1 MFSYLLRQ
9 LFNSFGI
16 FFRTIRAFFT
26 RKLVGIGSYLR
37 RITNFSRQAT
47 KVASSSFQ
55 VAATAVKKPTKRE
68 DYIETKRL
76 FISKSFLILLAIGVV
91 LVALLLYFVVW
102 PFLLSRFFT
111 ARFWVEDPEAETW
124 SGRVVLYY
132 DQEKKNP
139 MREGTLQ
146 EGLLQGRGRE
156 YDQEGLMT
164 YEGNFVDGQRSGTGS
179 LYEGGVLVYEGDFAA
194 GAATGMGTAYDGG
207 SKCYEGAFLDGVYEG
222 EGTQYRSDGSVSYKG
237 SFSAGVFEGQGT
249 AYYPDGTRAYVGAF
263 SGGAYE
269 GEGTQ
274 YTPDGRIGYKGSFA
288 EGLYQGS
295 GVLYREDG
303 DQIRAEFDAG
313 LTTGTI
319 QWYQNGALWYEGAA
333 DNVTPDG
340 FGTLYGEDGKVLYAG
355 EMDRG
360 TLDGAW
366 LLTLTAEEL
375 RGAFG
380 EGSITETDT
389 AGGFLIANQ
398 ALGVTALCSYRQGE
412 EEPQV
417 YQVWLIPE
425 EGSDWEELL
434 PWADASAAEDWA
446 LLGADPQP
454 QSQTVQGAFQGPDGT
469 GEGVW
474 WQHQY
479 LYEDH
484 TCILFSRTEEGR
496 SASVLWSRGLT
507 SSAGELPAST
517 GTTQAQERLDDLM
530 AALDSAAGSVGES
543 TGGAS
548 SLGDVARMVALML
561 TPEDAERLVD
571 ALTDYYIYGEMA
583 AALESSQ
590 PLLEQLLAQAQ
601 TQLARGSGSQ
611 EAVDNA
617 QAQLDDLGRQL
628 TQYETAREQ
637 AGLTIQELSKLDPE
651 DYDLQQ
657 VLLTFDPVEMDVSA
671 LYSYAQSYA
680 ATLGQEAEGAALE
693 RELRSAVLDLGM
705 GYETI
710 RTARETVERT
720 EAVVVEQTQAYA
732 KGSAQQADLY
742 AAQCARNEAVAALY
756 QAVGVFSQQANHLNT
771 LSGGWVAE
779 TYDWMA
785 ETFATLFQSQVV
797 QAQTAAQGE
806 ADDRTQR
813 EEEAAQAIEQEQTE
827 ESPEPEESP
836 APEAS
841 PAGEESVSQEAS

>member
-1 MFSYLLRQ
+1 MSYLLRQ
-9 LFNSFGI
+9 FFNSFGI

-26 RKLVGIGSYLR
+26 RKLVGLGSYFR

-68 DYIETKRL
+68 DYIETRRL

-91 LVALLLYFVVW
+91 LAALLIYFVVW

-111 ARFWVEDPEAETW
+111 ARFWAEDPEAETW

-132 DQEKKNP
+132 DEEKEHP

-156 YDQEGLMT
+156 YDQAGLMT

-179 LYEGGVLVYEGDFAA
+179 LYEDGVLVYEGDFAA
-194 GAATGMGTAYDGG
+194 GAATGMGTAYAEGA
-207 SKCYEGAFLDGVYEG
+207 KCYEGSFVDGVYEG

-263 SGGAYE
+263 SDGQYE

-274 YTPDGRIGYKGSFA
+274 YTRDGRISYKGSFA
-288 EGLYQGS
+288 GGLYQGS
-295 GVLYREDG
+295 GVLYLEGG
-303 DQIRAEFDAG
+303 DEIRAEFSAG
-313 LTTGTI
+313 VTTGTI
-319 QWYQNGALWYEGAA
+319 QWYQKGVLWYDGSA

-340 FGTLYGEDGKVLYAG
+340 FGTLYGEDGKALYAG
-355 EMDRG
+355 EMDQG
-360 TLDGAW
+360 TLDGGW
-366 LLTLTAEEL
+366 LLTLTAEDL
-375 RGAFG
+375 RTALG
-380 EGSITETDT
+380 EGTFTESDT
-389 AGGFLIANQ
+389 AGGFLMESQ
-398 ALGVTALCSYRQGE
+398 ELGLTALCSYRQGE

-417 YQVWLIPE
+417 YQIWFVPE
-425 EGSDWEELL
+425 EGSAWEKLL
-434 PWADASAAEDWA
+434 PWESASDGESWA
-446 LLGADPQP
+446 LLEADPEPERQVT
-454 QSQTVQGAFQGPDGT
+454 QGTVAGLA
-469 GEGVW
+469 GEW

-479 LYEDH
+479 FYEDH
-484 TCILFSRTEEGR
+484 TCILLSQTEEGR
-496 SASVLWSRGLT
+496 PTGILWSRDR
-507 SSAGELPAST
+507 SSAAGELPTSDEA
-517 GTTQAQERLDDLM
+517 TQAEARLDSLM
-530 AALDSAAGSVGES
+530 AALDGAAGSAGGSSE
-543 TGGAS
+543 GAS
-548 SLGDVARMVALML
+548 GLGDVARMVALML
-561 TPEDAERLVD
+561 TPEEGEDLVD

-583 AALESSQ
+583 AAMEASQ

-611 EAVDNA
+611 EAVDSA
-617 QAQLDDLGRQL
+617 QTQLDDLVRQL

-637 AGLTIQELSKLDPE
+637 AGLTIQDLSKLDPE

-657 VLLTFDPVEMDVSA
+657 VLLTFDPVEMDVSG
-671 LYSYAQSYA
+671 LYSYARSYVED
-680 ATLGQEAEGAALE
+680 LGQEVDGAALE
-693 RELRSAVLDLGM
+693 RELRSAVLGLGM
-705 GYETI
+705 SYETV
-710 RTARETVERT
+710 RTARESVERA
-720 EAVVVEQTQAYA
+720 EAAVEEQTQAYA

-756 QAVGVFSQQANHLNT
+756 QAVGDFSRQANHLNT

-785 ETFATLFQSQVV
+785 DTFAALFQSQVV

-813 EEEAAQAIEQEQTE
+813 EEEAAQAIEQERGE
-827 ESPEPEESP
+827 ESASPEES
-836 APEAS
+836 APPEES
-841 PAGEESVSQEAS
+841 PAGEESGDQGAA